1 MDFFEEL
8 LDNLLIEI
16 DRSIN
21 EKIININ
28 YLENIK
34 FQLIEKLTVLEK
46 NILEDFKSKLS
57 VKKIFSKKHDFNTRS
72 INYSI
77 NYIENPISRIKHI
90 IEKDILCIVLDGVK
104 IISVFDKNKSDKS
117 IKINMTKNT
126 GVVLSQNTIIN
137 ENINKKS
144 IILTILYD

>member
-1 MDFFEEL
+1 MDYFAEL

-46 NILEDFKSKLS
+46 NILEDFKSKLQ

-77 NYIENPISRIKHI
+77 NYIENPISRIKCI

-104 IISVFDKNKSDKS
+104 IISVFDKNKSGKS
-117 IKINMTKNT
+117 IKINMTKNK
-126 GVVLSQNTIIN
+126 IN
-137 ENINKKS
+137 EGFMDI
-144 IILTILYD
+144 

>member
-46 NILEDFKSKLS
+46 NILEDFKSKLL
-57 VKKIFSKKHDFNTRS
+57 VKKKFSKKHDFNTRS

-77 NYIENPISRIKHI
+77 NYIENPISRIKRI

-104 IISVFDKNKSDKS
+104 IISVFDKNKSGKS
-117 IKINMTKNT
+117 ININMTKNK

-137 ENINKKS
+137 
-144 IILTILYD
+144 